1 VSYTAANAYTFVSK
15 KLSQAKERHSG
26 SNPNYHIFQVF
37 SHATL
42 LNENTNINFSLFSS
56 THSFYTLFKQQF
68 SNANI

>member
-1 VSYTAANAYTFVSK
+1 MPTHLFLKNYP
-15 KLSQAKERHSG
+15 KLKNVTVVPTQTT
-26 SNPNYHIFQVF
+26 IFFQVF